1 MRELLQ
7 IDKPEINELLPSRTT
22 TRPPPTHAATKVSG
36 MTVRN
41 VELSAYPVAATH
53 GDLRQLAARLPRM
66 VRFMGVGMLGLT
78 TDMLVFTLISLYEPR
93 PLLVRLV
100 SISCA
105 TFVTWR
111 LNRALT
117 FDRTGRH
124 QGHEALR
131 YGAVTATAQ
140 TMSYTVFAILV
151 LTWLDW
157 FPQAAMLCGAAAGAL
172 IAYNGHR
179 LFAFAPRTRAHG

>member
-1 MRELLQ
+1 MREPIQ
-7 IDKPEINELLPSRTT
+7 IDKPEINEILPCRTT
-22 TRPPPTHAATKVSG
+22 TRVPPAHAATKVPG

-41 VELSAYPVAATH
+41 VELTHAYPAADT
-53 GDLRQLAARLPRM
+53 DLRRLAARLPR
-66 VRFMGVGMLGLT
+66 VLRFMGVGMLGLT

-140 TMSYTVFAILV
+140 TVSYTVFAILV
-151 LTWLDW
+151 LTALDW

-172 IAYNGHR
+172 ISYNGHR
-179 LFAFAPRTRAHG
+179 LFAFAPRTRARG